1 MPKPKPISKE
11 MCLAAMAKTK
21 SVRAAARYLNCSY
34 QHLKPYM
41 KSYKDEATG
50 KSLFDLH
57 KNQSG
62 KGIPKFISHT
72 PFGRKDPSIHDIVE
86 GRIDASSFNPDKL
99 KYKMIEA
106 GILKE
111 ECSQCGCNEK
121 RVIDNKMPLLMHFKD
136 GNKKHYNLGNVQ
148 LLCYNCYFLYIG
160 DVFTEKDLEKIE
172 DHDSISKTT
181 DAVDFQL
188 DDYHKKRLNELG
200 SYDKKVDD
208 DPYSLVSRK
217 K

>member
-1 MPKPKPISKE
+1 
-11 MCLAAMAKTK
+11 
-21 SVRAAARYLNCSY
+21 
-34 QHLKPYM
+34 M

-172 DHDSISKTT
+172 DHDSVSKTT

>member
-1 MPKPKPISKE
+1 
-11 MCLAAMAKTK
+11 
-21 SVRAAARYLNCSY
+21 
-34 QHLKPYM
+34 
-41 KSYKDEATG
+41 
-50 KSLFDLH
+50 
-57 KNQSG
+57 
-62 KGIPKFISHT
+62 
-72 PFGRKDPSIHDIVE
+72 
-86 GRIDASSFNPDKL
+86 
-99 KYKMIEA
+99 
-106 GILKE
+106 
-111 ECSQCGCNEK
+111 
-121 RVIDNKMPLLMHFKD
+121 MPLLMHFKD

-172 DHDSISKTT
+172 DHDSVSKTT

>member
-1 MPKPKPISKE
+1 
-11 MCLAAMAKTK
+11 MCLAAMSKTK

-34 QHLKPYM
+34 HHLKPYM

-50 KSLFDLH
+50 KSLFELH

-72 PFGRKDPSIHDIVE
+72 PFGIKDPSIHDIVE

-136 GNKKHYNLGNVQ
+136 GNKKHYSLGNVQ
-148 LLCYNCYFLYIG
+148 LLCYNCYFLFIG
-160 DVFTEKDLEKIE
+160 SVFTEKDLEKIE